1 MLPGIRDKTG
11 LVAASCLAVFGA
23 YVTYAGS
30 QLSYVSDVG
39 PGPGFFPFW
48 IGTGLLLFSCYQI
61 ILCWSAR
68 RHPNGPTQPPN
79 WYGSGRAL
87 AGWLAMAL
95 SIFLYR
101 WTGFAASF
109 VLLTWFFIVVLADRP
124 AFPALAIGIALALTF
139 HLLFVVALGVSLP
152 AGPWGF

>member
-11 LVAASCLAVFGA
+11 FTAALCLAVFGA
-23 YVTYAGS
+23 YVIYTGS
-30 QLSYVSDVG
+30 KLSYVSEVG

-48 IGTGLLLFSCYQI
+48 IGVGLLLFSCYHSIQS
-61 ILCWSAR
+61 WSAP
-68 RHPNGPTQPPN
+68 RHQSETAGPR
-79 WYGSGRAL
+79 WRGSGRAI

-101 WTGFAASF
+101 WIGFAASF
-109 VLLTWFFIVVLADRP
+109 VLLTVFFIVVIERRP
-124 AFPALAIGIALALTF
+124 ALPALGIGLALALTF

-152 AGPWGF
+152 TGPWGF

>member
-1 MLPGIRDKTG
+1 MHPEIRDKSG
-11 LVAASCLAVFGA
+11 LIAPLCLAAFGG
-23 YVTYAGS
+23 YVTYTGS
-30 QLSYVSDVG
+30 KLSYVADVG

-48 IGTGLLLFSCYQI
+48 IGTGLLLFSGYQT
-61 ILCWSAR
+61 LVYLSAR
-68 RHPNGPTQPPN
+68 RQPSESAEPK
-79 WYGSGRAL
+79 WRGSGRAL

-95 SIFLYR
+95 SIYLFR

-109 VLLTWFFIVVLADRP
+109 VLLTMFFIVIIERRP
-124 AFPALAIGIALALTF
+124 ALPALGIGVALALVF

>member
-11 LVAASCLAVFGA
+11 FTAALCLAVFGA
-23 YVTYAGS
+23 YVIYTGS
-30 QLSYVSDVG
+30 KLSYVSEVG

-48 IGTGLLLFSCYQI
+48 IGTGLLLFSCYQSI
-61 ILCWSAR
+61 QSWSAPR
-68 RHPNGPTQPPN
+68 RQSETAGPR
-79 WYGSGRAL
+79 WRGSGRAL
-87 AGWLAMAL
+87 TGWLAMAL

-101 WTGFAASF
+101 WIGFAASF
-109 VLLTWFFIVVLADRP
+109 VLMTIFFIVVIERRP
-124 AFPALAIGIALALTF
+124 SLPALGIGVALALTF

>member
-23 YVTYAGS
+23 CVTYAGS

-48 IGTGLLLFSCYQI
+48 IGTGLLLFSCYQM

-68 RHPNGPTQPPN
+68 RHLSEPAQPN
-79 WYGSGRAL
+79 WHGSGRAL

-124 AFPALAIGIALALTF
+124 ALPALAIGIALALTF

>member
-11 LVAASCLAVFGA
+11 FTAAVCLAVFGA
-23 YVTYAGS
+23 YVTYTGS
-30 QLSYVSDVG
+30 KLSYVSDVG

-48 IGTGLLLFSCYQI
+48 IGAGLLLFSCYQT
-61 ILCWSAR
+61 ILSLSGPRHQHESA
-68 RHPNGPTQPPN
+68 QPS
-79 WYGSGRAL
+79 WRGAGRAL
-87 AGWLAMAL
+87 TGWLAMAL

-101 WTGFAASF
+101 WLGFAASF
-109 VLLTWFFIVVLADRP
+109 VLLTIFFIVVIERRP
-124 AFPALAIGIALALTF
+124 ALPALGIGVALALTF

>member
-1 MLPGIRDKTG
+1 MLSGIRDKTG
-11 LVAASCLAVFGA
+11 VVAGLCLAGFGG

-30 QLSYVSDVG
+30 RLSYVAEVG

-48 IGTGLLLFSCYQI
+48 IGIGLLLFSCYQI
-61 ILCWSAR
+61 LLCLTAPRRQRESA
-68 RHPNGPTQPPN
+68 QPN
-79 WYGSGRAL
+79 WRGSRRAL
-87 AGWLAMAL
+87 AGWISIAI

-109 VLLTWFFIVVLADRP
+109 VLLTFFFIVVLESRP
-124 AFPALAIGIALALTF
+124 ALPAVGIGVALAVAF

-152 AGPWGF
+152 SGPWGF

>member
-1 MLPGIRDKTG
+1 MLPGVRDKTG

-30 QLSYVSDVG
+30 QLSYVADVG

-61 ILCWSAR
+61 VLCWSAR
-68 RHPNGPTQPPN
+68 RHPNGPTQPN
-79 WYGSGRAL
+79 WHGSRRAL

-95 SIFLYR
+95 SIFIYR

-139 HLLFVVALGVSLP
+139 QLLFVVALGVSLP